1 MRSTTIRIDEQT
13 HAELVR
19 LAAARG
25 DSLVDTVR
33 DATIALRRQRFAE
46 QVAREMHALQ
56 ADPPAWVDYLAESEA
71 TTVRDGIA

>member
-19 LAAARG
+19 LATARG

-33 DATIALRRQRFAE
+33 EAATALRRQRFAE
-46 QVAREMHALQ
+46 QVAQELQ
-56 ADPPAWVDYLAESEA
+56 ALRSDPKAWAAYIAESEA